1 MLHFRGSI
9 FSTSSSRSTSGP
21 VDRSYGTRFNFQSG
35 IMMIYLS
42 CGIDIR
48 KMMSVQLLTIFLFN
62 FLTKGPVVQCRIYI
76 FVQYLMVKFS
86 SYRINILDNIMKMMD
101 RFAYN
106 LEEVVEERTQQL
118 LEEKKKTDR
127 LLYRMLP
134 P

>member
-1 MLHFRGSI
+1 MFHLRGLI
-9 FSTSSSRSTSGP
+9 FLTTSSRSTSGP
-21 VDRSYGTRFNFQSG
+21 VKLVVWYRVY
-35 IMMIYLS
+35 
-42 CGIDIR
+42 
-48 KMMSVQLLTIFLFN
+48 FLA
-62 FLTKGPVVQCRIYI
+62 
-76 FVQYLMVKFS
+76 QYLKMNFS
-86 SYRINILDNIMKMMD
+86 SCRINILDNIMKMMD